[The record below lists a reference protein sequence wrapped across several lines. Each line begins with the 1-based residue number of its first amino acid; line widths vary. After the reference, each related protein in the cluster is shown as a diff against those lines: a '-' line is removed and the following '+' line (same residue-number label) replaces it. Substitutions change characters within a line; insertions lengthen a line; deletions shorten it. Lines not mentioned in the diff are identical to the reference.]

1 MESIFTLRAL
11 ISISFLL
18 FCLPFLR
25 TCSNAS
31 IQRQNPVPEE
41 IFSKNAGSVD
51 STLLQKALDERNKN
65 IQQYEE
71 NYTFSFYKLLDKTF
85 INNSKELDSSV
96 FSDSTFYPLLC
107 LLLVFVSTVF
117 MLILAFFKRINF
129 VKTLGIINISLLI
142 ICLIVFY
149 AIDTIDS
156 FSQIKIGFYLV
167 FINFCL
173 IIMIS
178 NKIQKLTQSTL

>member
-1 MESIFTLRAL
+1 MKNIFTLRAL
-11 ISISFLL
+11 ISLSFLL
-18 FCLPFLR
+18 FFLPFLR

-31 IQRQNPVPEE
+31 IQRQNPIPNAV
-41 IFSKNAGSVD
+41 FNKNGSSAD

-65 IQQYEE
+65 IEQYEE

-85 INNSKELDSSV
+85 INNSKELNSSV

-107 LLLVFVSTVF
+107 LLLVFVSTFF
-117 MLILAFFKRINF
+117 MLILSFLKRINF
-129 VKTLGIINISLLI
+129 IKILGIINISLLV
-142 ICLIVFY
+142 ICLIIFY

-178 NKIQKLTQSTL
+178 HKIQKLTQSRL